1 MGAVSGVVRDGRREM
16 SDGFL
21 LGPIHA
27 LARSEGECELLFR
40 VFRGTLILES
50 EDECKLSD
58 GEFDVS
64 VQSADGR
71 SSLHGLAPPSGC
83 RLNWSIMSLS
93 DGERDEGRQTNWLS
107 PPPFFPTLAMGP
119 QRNRYKSP
127 LLMRT
132 VNLLLQ
138 RRTDRRR
145 PHMGYGASLAS
156 DRQNTH

>member
-1 MGAVSGVVRDGRREM
+1 MAFCSGPFMHSFALRANA
-16 SDGFL
+16 SFFSQFL
-21 LGPIHA
+21 
-27 LARSEGECELLFR
+27 GEFWR
-40 VFRGTLILES
+40 

-71 SSLHGLAPPSGC
+71 SSLHGLARSSGC

-93 DGERDEGRQTNWLS
+93 DGEREGRQTNWLS

-138 RRTDRRR
+138 RERRTDRRR

-156 DRQNTH
+156 DARTRITSDCTEVA

>member
-1 MGAVSGVVRDGRREM
+1 MAFCSGPFMHSFAPRANA
-16 SDGFL
+16 SFFSQFL
-21 LGPIHA
+21 
-27 LARSEGECELLFR
+27 GEFWR
-40 VFRGTLILES
+40 

-64 VQSADGR
+64 VQSADRR
-71 SSLHGLAPPSGC
+71 SSLHGLASPSGC

-93 DGERDEGRQTNWLS
+93 DGEREQTNKLAFS
-107 PPPFFPTLAMGP
+107 PPFFPTLAMGP

-138 RRTDRRR
+138 RERRTDRRR

-156 DRQNTH
+156 DRENTHRDWTEVA